1 MVKSLN
7 SDDDDDYNDSNDKRK
22 MKMITKK
29 KTQVCVASDEHGRE
43 IVELGLKNRQNLK
56 NRLPPDLHCHQY
68 CILVSVMVMVMMIL
82 IMQSTAVNNGGEFL
96 TFQLKTN
103 LFNRK
108 RI

>member
-43 IVELGLKNRQNLK
+43 IAQLCLKN
-56 NRLPPDLHCHQY
+56 
-68 CILVSVMVMVMMIL
+68 
-82 IMQSTAVNNGGEFL
+82 
-96 TFQLKTN
+96 
-103 LFNRK
+103 
-108 RI
+108 